1 MMSLIPGAG
10 KCVRFIMGQRVSAV
24 DARRRYPYI
33 PADFPGCWLG
43 SGVAWRGG
51 REAEG
56 AGLLNQYTG
65 NCIVGSNPIPSAIIL
80 SATVSQRGGYRQNSQ
95 LLRSFQVEAVDLGS
109 GLIFRNLSL
118 SANSLSS
125 C

>member
-1 MMSLIPGAG
+1 MMSLIPSTG
-10 KCVRFIMGQRVSAV
+10 KSVRFISGLRVSAV

-33 PADFPGCWLG
+33 PADFPGCWLV

-80 SATVSQRGGYRQNSQ
+80 EITVSLQDGCRRQSQ
-95 LLRSFQVEAVDLGS
+95 LLRRFQGEALDLGS
-109 GLIFRNLSL
+109 SLIPQNLSL
-118 SANSLSS
+118 MAISLST

>member
-33 PADFPGCWLG
+33 PADFPGCWLV

-65 NCIVGSNPIPSAIIL
+65 NCIVGSNPIPSAITPYDTTL
-80 SATVSQRGGYRQNSQ
+80 
-95 LLRSFQVEAVDLGS
+95 
-109 GLIFRNLSL
+109 
-118 SANSLSS
+118 
-125 C
+125 

>member
-1 MMSLIPGAG
+1 MSLIPGAG

-33 PADFPGCWLG
+33 PADFPGCWLV

-65 NCIVGSNPIPSAIIL
+65 NCIVGSNPIPSAIHFRCFR
-80 SATVSQRGGYRQNSQ
+80 SVSFSSDFTGNFRR
-95 LLRSFQVEAVDLGS
+95 LAAAVLW
-109 GLIFRNLSL
+109 
-118 SANSLSS
+118 
-125 C
+125 

>member
-33 PADFPGCWLG
+33 PADFPGCWLV

-80 SATVSQRGGYRQNSQ
+80 SATVSHRGGCRQNSQ
-95 LLRSFQVEAVDLGS
+95 LLRRFQDEAVDLG
-109 GLIFRNLSL
+109 
-118 SANSLSS
+118 
-125 C
+125 

>member
-1 MMSLIPGAG
+1 MSLIPGAG

-33 PADFPGCWLG
+33 PADFPGCWLV

-65 NCIVGSNPIPSAIIL
+65 NCIVGSNPIPSAIFYVTYCFYLIINIRL
-80 SATVSQRGGYRQNSQ
+80 FQPHTQPHIKRPLWLRQV
-95 LLRSFQVEAVDLGS
+95 LK
-109 GLIFRNLSL
+109 LIAPSL
-118 SANSLSS
+118 TP
-125 C
+125 

>member
-33 PADFPGCWLG
+33 PADFPGCWLV

-80 SATVSQRGGYRQNSQ
+80 EITVSLQDGCRRQSQ
-95 LLRSFQVEAVDLGS
+95 LLRRFQGEALDLGS
-109 GLIFRNLSL
+109 SLIPQNLSL
-118 SANSLSS
+118 MAISLST

>member
-1 MMSLIPGAG
+1 MSLIPGAG

-33 PADFPGCWLG
+33 PADFPGCWLV

-65 NCIVGSNPIPSAIIL
+65 NCIVGSNPIPSAILFKFIIYYQCITMNKL
-80 SATVSQRGGYRQNSQ
+80 YLPHNIPTKLFSRYCIKDLFPQNAI
-95 LLRSFQVEAVDLGS
+95 RFIVMK
-109 GLIFRNLSL
+109 I
-118 SANSLSS
+118 
-125 C
+125 